1 MKQYSLRLYGI
12 DSPEMKPLKSQ
23 KNRLVEKEYAKTSKK
38 ALSAL
43 ILNKIVI
50 IDFEKKEKY
59 GRLMGTIFL
68 LQNNNPNMKWVNVN
82 KWMVQEKYAIKYD
95 GNKKISFSQRNFKKK
110 FTGIVP
116 SESYMENWM
125 TSIVPGSHFL
135 QNDSDSENSSD
146 Q

>member
-1 MKQYSLRLYGI
+1 
-12 DSPEMKPLKSQ
+12 MKPLKSQ

-59 GRLMGTIFL
+59 GRHMGTIFL

>member
-1 MKQYSLRLYGI
+1 LKQYSLRLYGI

>member
-1 MKQYSLRLYGI
+1 
-12 DSPEMKPLKSQ
+12 MKPLKSQ